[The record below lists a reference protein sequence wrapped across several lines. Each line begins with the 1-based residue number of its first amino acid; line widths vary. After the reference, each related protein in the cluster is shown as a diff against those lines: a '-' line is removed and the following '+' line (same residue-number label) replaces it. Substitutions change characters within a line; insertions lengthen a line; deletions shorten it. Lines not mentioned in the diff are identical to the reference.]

1 MKPLFFT
8 IIGPIAAIFSCR
20 MLGLFM
26 LIPVFTIY
34 ANQLEGAT
42 PAGIGIALGSYGL
55 SQGLLQIPFGILSD
69 KYGRKPILT
78 LGLILFAIGSL
89 LGAMTH
95 SIQGMIIA
103 RAIQGTGAIGS
114 VLIALL
120 ADLTSD
126 KQRTLAMAVI
136 GASIGLSFGVAF
148 IVSPFIASY
157 SGLSGIFYFTILLI
171 LVALILLHT
180 VIPTPAGTNIQS
192 LSTSRLQRLKIIL
205 NNRDL
210 IPLNLGIFCQHF
222 ILTAMF
228 YIVPMQLE
236 KIIQEGFIK
245 TSWHFYLPILFLSFL
260 AMVPIIYISEQKK
273 KSHIVFIASILITF
287 LSQLSLL
294 FGQLSWLL
302 FSILIF
308 FYFIG
313 FNILEAQLPSMISK
327 KADKK
332 NKGTAMGVYSS
343 CQFLGIFAG
352 GTSAGL
358 LYQIQGSQGIFIINA
373 VIALFWIIISWRI
386 FKNKSTNC
394 PSANDSL

>member
-1 MKPLFFT
+1 MKPLFLT

-34 ANQLEGAT
+34 ASHLEGAT
-42 PAGIGIALGSYGL
+42 PTRIGIALGSYGL

-69 KYGRKPILT
+69 KFGRKPILT
-78 LGLILFAIGSL
+78 FGLILFAIGSL

-103 RAIQGTGAIGS
+103 RAIQGMGAIGS

-126 KQRTLAMAVI
+126 KQRTLAMAFI

-148 IVSPFIASY
+148 IISPIITSFG
-157 SGLSGIFYFTILLI
+157 GLSGIFYFTVLLVM
-171 LVALILLHT
+171 LALTLLHA
-180 VIPTPAGTNIQS
+180 VIPTPVTLNTPF
-192 LSTSRLQRLKIIL
+192 LPKSTLQRLK
-205 NNRDL
+205 L
-210 IPLNLGIFCQHF
+210 IVYNGNLMSLNLGIFCQHF
-222 ILTAMF
+222 ILTSMF

-236 KIIQEGFIK
+236 GLIQEGLIQS
-245 TSWHFYLPILFLSFL
+245 SWYFYLPILFLSFL
-260 AMVPIIYISEQKK
+260 AMVPVIYISEKRK
-273 KSHIVFIASILITF
+273 KSHFVFITCIVTTLF
-287 LSQLSLL
+287 SQLGLL
-294 FGQLSWLL
+294 FGL
-302 FSILIF
+302 FSSIAFSALVF
-308 FYFIG
+308 FYFIA

-327 KADKK
+327 QAESA

-352 GTSAGL
+352 GTSAGFV
-358 LYQIQGSQGIFIINA
+358 YQTHGSQGIFIVNV
-373 VIALFWIIISWRI
+373 VIAIFWIIISWRVV
-386 FKNKSTNC
+386 KNKVTNC
-394 PSANDSL
+394 S